1 MVVEGISEALVR
13 LWGQTVGA
21 VAWDHDR
28 GYAAFEFDPR
38 FVRSGLDI
46 APLQMP
52 LAAAQARGTVFQ
64 FRTLPADTFTGLPG
78 LLADSLPDKFGN
90 RVIDA
95 WLARQGRTADGF
107 GPVERLCYM
116 GTRGMGALEFEPAI
130 DRGFEGSVPVEV
142 GELVKLAGQVLK
154 EREGMQT
161 SLEESDAIVDI
172 FRVGTSAG
180 GARPKAVIAISDDT
194 GEIRSGQVP
203 APDGFGYWIL
213 KFDGVKDESL
223 GDPEGYGRIEYAYS
237 KMAAAAGIMMTECRL
252 LEENGRAHFITS
264 RFDRTTK
271 GNKLHM
277 QSLCGL
283 AHFDYNAAGQY
294 GYEQAFM
301 VMRKLHLPYP
311 DVEQLFRRM
320 VFNILA
326 RNQDDHTK
334 NIAFLMDRD
343 GEWRLSP
350 AFDVIYANN
359 PGGQWTNRHQMT
371 VNGKRDQFTRDDLL
385 AVAEEA
391 GIKKADRILEHI
403 ADSVADWPG
412 YAREAGVPRDHIEKI
427 GKEHRRL

>member
-1 MVVEGISEALVR
+1 MAGISEALVK
-13 LWGQTVGA
+13 LWGLTVGA

-28 GYAAFEFDPR
+28 GYAAFEFDPQ

-46 APLQMP
+46 SPLEMP
-52 LAAAQARGTVFQ
+52 LSEAQAGGTVFQ
-64 FRTLPADTFTGLPG
+64 FRTLPTDTFMGLPG
-78 LLADSLPDKFGN
+78 LLADCLPDKFGN

-95 WLARQGRTADGF
+95 WLARQGRTTDGF

-142 GELVKLAGQVLK
+142 GELVKLAGQVLQ

-161 SLEESDAIVDI
+161 SLEESDAIADI

-180 GARPKAVIAISDDT
+180 GARPKAVIAIDDDT

-203 APDGFGYWIL
+203 VPDGFGYWIL

-237 KMAAAAGIMMTECRL
+237 EMAAAAGIKMTECRL
-252 LEENGRAHFITS
+252 LEENGRAHFMTR
-264 RFDRTTK
+264 RFDRTAK
-271 GNKLHM
+271 GDKIHM
-277 QSLCGL
+277 QSLCGI

-343 GEWRLSP
+343 AEWRLSP
-350 AFDVIYANN
+350 AFDVIYAHN

-371 VNGKRDQFTRDDLL
+371 VNGKRDQFTRNDLL
-385 AVAEEA
+385 AVSEEA

-403 ADSVADWPG
+403 ADIIMDWPR
-412 YAREAGVPRDHIEKI
+412 YARDAGVPEDRIEKI
-427 GKEHRRL
+427 GREHRRL